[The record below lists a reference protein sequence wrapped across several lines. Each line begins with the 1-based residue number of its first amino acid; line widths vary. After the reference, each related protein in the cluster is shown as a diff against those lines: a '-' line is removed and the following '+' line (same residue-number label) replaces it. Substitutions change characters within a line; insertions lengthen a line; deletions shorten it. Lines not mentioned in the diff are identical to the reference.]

1 MAVTLAERLRTQSG
15 ECARLGS
22 PLYAELLA
30 RAAEDVEAGGVV
42 AETFAGREQLPG
54 RLVPGLRLM
63 GALHRLVL
71 QGRAAELAAF
81 YPSAGGGGRPA
92 DAWPAMRR
100 VLARRREEVGALLDR
115 PVQTNEV
122 GRAAALF
129 GGLLVAAAWF
139 SRGPVAV
146 RLLEVG
152 TSGGLNLRAD
162 RFAYLVGGAGGSS
175 LAPRSTV
182 LGEAAS
188 PVRLLEPWVGTPVPD
203 PGSVRVRVV
212 ERAGCDPHPV
222 DPTTEE
228 GRLTLASYVWAD
240 QVERMARLRAALQV
254 AARVPARIERAGAA
268 AWLERVLVEPAPGT
282 QLTVVWH
289 SVVWQY
295 LGQQERERVE
305 AALAAAAE
313 RARRGRGTPL
323 ACLAL
328 ESRRVTDR
336 YLFELRLQGSFLP
349 EGLPVLALAD
359 GHGPPVRWWPEGPA
373 ALSPPP
379 R

>member
-1 MAVTLAERLRTQSG
+1 MAVTLAGRLRTQSG

-30 RAAEDVEAGGVV
+30 RAAEDVEAGGVA
-42 AETFAGREQLPG
+42 AEVFAGREQLPG

-63 GALHRLVL
+63 GAVHRLVL

-81 YPSAGGGGRPA
+81 YPSAGGDGRPA

-100 VLARRREEVGALLDR
+100 VLARHRGEVGTLLDR

-146 RLLEVG
+146 QLLELG

-162 RFAYLVGGAGGSS
+162 RFAYRVGG
-175 LAPRSTV
+175 TT

-188 PVRLLEPWVGTPVPD
+188 PVRLQEPWVGTPVPD
-203 PGSVRVRVV
+203 PGGVRVRVV

-228 GRLTLASYVWAD
+228 GRLTLASFVWAD
-240 QVERMARLRAALQV
+240 QVARMARLRAALQV
-254 AARVPARIERAGAA
+254 AARVPARVERAGAA
-268 AWLERVLVEPAPGT
+268 DWLERVLASPPPPGT

-295 LGQQERERVE
+295 LGQQERERTE

-313 RARRGRGTPL
+313 RARRGRGPAL
-323 ACLAL
+323 ARLAL

-336 YLFELRLQGSFLP
+336 YLFELRLEGSFLP
-349 EGLPVLALAD
+349 AERLPVLAHAE
-359 GHGPPVRWWPEGPA
+359 GHGPPVRWWPEGPV